1 MSTRSLRGFRALAV
15 LSVVALVSSTRSAAA
30 QTAVAT
36 LPPAT
41 VSGTELVAPS
51 YHMESRPSP
60 WLMVPGSVVLGL
72 AYAGAVTSA
81 IASRCPNNRWM
92 ALPLAG
98 PFVTGA
104 KYDTNYQGACS
115 DPEAI
120 NQAVARLDGV
130 VQGIGALLIVGSLL
144 LPTHTVVRD
153 VTTLRGTATVSWQLT
168 PLSLGKTGGGLGVL
182 GTF

>member
-1 MSTRSLRGFRALAV
+1 
-15 LSVVALVSSTRSAAA
+15 
-30 QTAVAT
+30 
-36 LPPAT
+36 
-41 VSGTELVAPS
+41 
-51 YHMESRPSP
+51 
-60 WLMVPGSVVLGL
+60 MVPGSVVLGL

-81 IASRCPNNRWM
+81 IASHCPNNRWM
-92 ALPLAG
+92 AVPLAG

-120 NQAVARLDGV
+120 NQALARLDGV

-153 VTTLRGTATVSWQLT
+153 ATTSRVPARISWQLT
-168 PLSLGKTGGGLGVL
+168 PLSLGKTGGGVGVL